1 MKKLLLAVSFA
12 LSATV
17 AQADVY
23 TTVNGFLSVNYDPT
37 PVVFAGTND
46 AVNTQYGFIGQLSA
60 NSDVFFSVTFLGKE
74 AGDTNFYLSN
84 GNIVTGSGTDVITSG
99 TTKYFN
105 VAAGVVDFG
114 FTGTGGAVASN
125 TGLNISRIAYLNNDV
140 NAIDPTTGL
149 PFEFL
154 IGFNDGGSL
163 DGDFDDYV
171 IGVNATAVP
180 VPAAL
185 PLMASAL
192 GMFGI
197 ARRRKSVA

>member
-23 TTVNGFLSVNYDPT
+23 TTTNGFLSYSYNPT
-37 PVVFAGTND
+37 PVIFTGTNN
-46 AVNTQYGFIGQLSA
+46 AVNTQHGFNGQLSA
-60 NSDVFFSVTFLGKE
+60 NSDAFFSVTFLGKE
-74 AGDTNFYLSN
+74 AGDTNSYLSN
-84 GNIVTGSGTDVITSG
+84 GDIVTGTGTDVITSG
-99 TTKYFN
+99 TTKYFT
-105 VAAGVVDFG
+105 VAAGVIDFG

-125 TGLNISRIAYLNNDV
+125 AGLNINRIAYLTNDI

-149 PFEFL
+149 PFEIL

-192 GMFGI
+192 GIFGI